1 MIIFNFGIPNSGTD
15 WSQAVFKKIWE
26 SQNHTFRVE
35 EPACIEELNQIIG
48 TMNVHERMIL
58 KFDLL
63 TEEAI
68 QAAQQGA
75 VRPFYHYRDPRDVV
89 STSMQLHQTSFS
101 DAVEATVSAYQEIH
115 HALPLPGIMVIP
127 YEHIAT
133 HSEALIFQM
142 ATQLGVLLKL
152 DVVARIAEEVREL
165 SAQPAS
171 SESDAPKVGQTV
183 RIDQEHTAD
192 TSVVQPLQIGKWR
205 DELSQSEQAMV
216 NRFFKPLVT
225 QFGYP
230 E

>member
-26 SQNHTFRVE
+26 SQNYTFRVE
-35 EPACIEELNQIIG
+35 EPTCIEDLNQIIG

-68 QAAQQGA
+68 QAAQQDA

-89 STSMQLHQTSFS
+89 CTWMELQQASFS

-127 YEHIAT
+127 YEHIA
-133 HSEALIFQM
+133 ENADALIFQM
-142 ATQLGVLLKL
+142 ATQLGILLKL
-152 DVVARIAEEVREL
+152 DAVSRIAEEVREL
-165 SAQPAS
+165 ATQPAALTAGETTTGAS
-171 SESDAPKVGQTV
+171 V
-183 RIDQEHTAD
+183 RIDQEHTTE
-192 TSVVQPLQIGKWR
+192 TSVVQPLRIGKWR
-205 DELSQSEQAMV
+205 DDLSQSEQAMV

-225 QFGYP
+225 QFGYA